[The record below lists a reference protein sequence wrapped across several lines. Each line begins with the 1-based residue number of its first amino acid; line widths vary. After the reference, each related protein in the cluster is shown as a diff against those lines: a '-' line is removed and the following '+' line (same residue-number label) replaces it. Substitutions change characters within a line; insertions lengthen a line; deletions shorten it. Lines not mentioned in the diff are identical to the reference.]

1 MQRYSYNVQNVQ
13 KTFLAPDGCPVC
25 HHHSEYH
32 IAFADY
38 VETKTKIQACFRC
51 GYHNCR
57 YFFLCDYATAD
68 TDTILSVRPL
78 KPNVG
83 TFPDPVVK
91 VSATFIAIF
100 AEAEEAKALGL
111 HQIAGPGYRKAF
123 EFLIKDYA
131 KTLAPEKAK
140 EIEEKFAGA
149 VVNEFIQD
157 TRIQRVAKRALWVGN
172 DESHYLRKW
181 QDKDVTDLVNLIK
194 LTADWIE
201 IGQLS
206 NEYVDDMPE

>member
-1 MQRYSYNVQNVQ
+1 
-13 KTFLAPDGCPVC
+13 
-25 HHHSEYH
+25 
-32 IAFADY
+32 
-38 VETKTKIQACFRC
+38 
-51 GYHNCR
+51 
-57 YFFLCDYATAD
+57 
-68 TDTILSVRPL
+68 
-78 KPNVG
+78 
-83 TFPDPVVK
+83 VK